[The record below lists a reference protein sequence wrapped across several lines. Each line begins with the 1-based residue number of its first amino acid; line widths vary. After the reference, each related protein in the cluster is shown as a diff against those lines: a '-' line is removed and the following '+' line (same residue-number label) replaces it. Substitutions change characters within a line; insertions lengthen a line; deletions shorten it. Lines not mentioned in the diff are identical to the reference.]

1 MTGSP
6 AAVAAVRLGLDPGPP
21 IDPFAL
27 AGPDGILFRAGD
39 QALVG
44 LGTALTIP
52 LRRGLEAPSDL
63 DRAAEALAAIPCE
76 DRFDP
81 SGTGV
86 VGFGALPFERSQ
98 PAALVVPEVTF
109 GVDASGREWVTV
121 VAADRADLP
130 TGPADLR
137 SRLSR
142 WAAPGP
148 SPAASVP
155 APPEIAPLSSDRSF
169 EEMVAEA
176 LEVIGRGELAKVV
189 LARQVDVTMGE
200 AIDIAALLRRWH
212 RLEPNCAVFA
222 LPTPDGR
229 FVGASPELLVHRAG
243 LRVHSRPLAGTADR
257 FVEAREGLLPRQ
269 LLRSQK
275 DGNEHR
281 LVVDAI
287 AAALQPLCS
296 ELDVPSRPHLVHL
309 HNLTHLG
316 TSLTGTLARAP
327 DGGVPTALHL
337 VAALH
342 PTPAVGGVP
351 RDEARSLITDLEP
364 RSAGN
369 YAGPVGYVDARGDGR
384 WMLGIRAMTV
394 NGRTARLTAGVG
406 IVRGSEP
413 TTELEET
420 NLKFTSVFDA
430 LAPGLSF
437 STAQVP
443 GPQVAAG

>member
-142 WAAPGP
+142 WAAPARRRPRRSPHLPRSLP
-148 SPAASVP
+148 SPPTGHS
-155 APPEIAPLSSDRSF
+155 
-169 EEMVAEA
+169 
-176 LEVIGRGELAKVV
+176 
-189 LARQVDVTMGE
+189 
-200 AIDIAALLRRWH
+200 RRWWPRH
-212 RLEPNCAVFA
+212 SRSS
-222 LPTPDGR
+222 
-229 FVGASPELLVHRAG
+229 VGASWPKWCW
-243 LRVHSRPLAGTADR
+243 P
-257 FVEAREGLLPRQ
+257 
-269 LLRSQK
+269 
-275 DGNEHR
+275 
-281 LVVDAI
+281 
-287 AAALQPLCS
+287 
-296 ELDVPSRPHLVHL
+296 
-309 HNLTHLG
+309 
-316 TSLTGTLARAP
+316 
-327 DGGVPTALHL
+327 
-337 VAALH
+337 
-342 PTPAVGGVP
+342 
-351 RDEARSLITDLEP
+351 
-364 RSAGN
+364 
-369 YAGPVGYVDARGDGR
+369 
-384 WMLGIRAMTV
+384 
-394 NGRTARLTAGVG
+394 ARLT
-406 IVRGSEP
+406 
-413 TTELEET
+413 
-420 NLKFTSVFDA
+420 
-430 LAPGLSF
+430 
-437 STAQVP
+437 
-443 GPQVAAG
+443 